1 MEGSDRTGLR
11 AGERGLAQRRSATGD
26 ARRLKGIARSI
37 GVKETMVL
45 RQWIVERLRGARG
58 GSAPH

>member
-1 MEGSDRTGLR
+1 
-11 AGERGLAQRRSATGD
+11 
-26 ARRLKGIARSI
+26 
-37 GVKETMVL
+37 VKETMVL